1 MTSDAIQILPTPLTD
16 DVSRRLIEA
25 LNAELRGAYPEPGAT
40 HFALD
45 PNEVSG
51 ARGAFLV
58 VYREGEPVG
67 CGAVRLID
75 PHTGELKRMYIAPL
89 ARGKGLGKELVRA
102 LEAQARRLGAQRLVL
117 ETGIRQAA
125 AVALYRGS
133 GFSPIPLYGEYCLSA
148 ATSICLG
155 KEL

>member
-1 MTSDAIQILPTPLTD
+1 MNSGNSRIAITSLTD

-25 LNAELRGAYPEPGAT
+25 LNAELSGVYPEPGAT

-45 PNEVSG
+45 PEEVSG
-51 ARGAFLV
+51 KRGAFLV
-58 VYREGEPVG
+58 VYRNDQPVG

-75 PHTGELKRMYIAPL
+75 PETGELKRMYIAPQ
-89 ARGKGLGKELVRA
+89 ARGTGLGKQLVAALEEQARA
-102 LEAQARRLGAQRLVL
+102 LGARRLVL

-125 AVALYRGS
+125 AIAVYRGT
-133 GFSPIPLYGEYCLSA
+133 GFRPIPLYGEYCLSPD
-148 ATSICLG
+148 TSICLG